1 MFLITG
7 SAGKTGRS
15 VLQALV
21 ERDVSVRALVH
32 RPDQVPVVEG
42 LGAQGVLVGDM
53 RSPEVLQQALQDV
66 GTVYHICPNM
76 SPDEL
81 AIGQTMI
88 AAAQSAGVEHFV
100 YHSVLKPQIEA
111 MPHHWNKMQV
121 EAQLI
126 ESRLPYTILQPAA
139 YMQNILAQ
147 WNSIQD
153 EGIYSVPYPAAARM
167 CLVDLADVAEA
178 AANVLTEPDHQF
190 ATYELVGTGGLSQT
204 EVADI
209 LSQELERPV
218 IVASVPVELWAE
230 QARTTGLGE
239 YQVDTL
245 VKMFYYYQ
253 EFGFEGNT
261 KVLTW
266 LLGRPPGTLQEFIT
280 HSREEKQLT
289 KEISVN

>member
-1 MFLITG
+1 MILITG

-21 ERDVSVRALVH
+21 EREVSVRALVH
-32 RPDQVPVVEG
+32 RPDQVPVVEA
-42 LGAQGVLVGDM
+42 LGVQGVQVGDM
-53 RSPEVLQQALQDV
+53 RSPEVLQQAMQDV
-66 GTVYHICPNM
+66 GTVYHIPPNM

-88 AAAQSAGVEHFV
+88 AAAQSADVEHFV
-100 YHSVLKPQIEA
+100 YHSVLKPLIEA
-111 MPHHWNKMQV
+111 MPHHWNKMLV
-121 EAQLI
+121 EEQLI

-147 WNSIQD
+147 WNRIQD

-167 CLVDLADVAEA
+167 SLVDLADVAEV
-178 AANVLTEPDHQF
+178 AANVLTEPGHEY

-218 IVASVPVELWAE
+218 KVSSVPVNQWAE
-230 QARTTGLGE
+230 QARTAGLGE
-239 YQVDTL
+239 YQVETL
-245 VKMFYYYQ
+245 VRMFNYYQ

-266 LLGRPPGTLQEFIT
+266 LLGRPPGTLQEFINR
-280 HSREEKQLT
+280 SREEKQLT
-289 KEISVN
+289 KVIAVN